1 MTIVS
6 AQLQRRRFTPLFRAV
21 FLATSLCAVPAFA
34 LALSPPSQASLAP
47 SHAGI
52 IGLEESFLAPQHW
65 IAQLPKPD
73 LLILDRAAI
82 DAQNARMRQLDG
94 SIHDLHALPA
104 DLPRALVREQ
114 INALSRAP
122 TRTLYDVQ
130 GKEVGRAQLQAI
142 SANLGLD
149 QIPASRPVQ
158 YGLVVHRAALRTFP
172 TELRVFSSK
181 GDTDIDRF
189 QESAL
194 FPGDAVAVL
203 HESAD
208 GKWIFVASERYA
220 AWMEKRFVG
229 IGSAEQVFGYG
240 STGPYRVITAAKAF
254 TAHAPEEPRVSEL
267 QLEMGVRVPVLTDWP
282 AMMPVNGQQAHAG
295 HVIQLPVRN
304 DDGRLA
310 LLPALLPRSQESSDT
325 YLPLT
330 QANLITQAF
339 KFLGERYGWGH
350 SYDTRDCSGFVS
362 EIYRSFGVLL
372 PRNTSAQA
380 ISPALDRI
388 SLSDKDSTAKR
399 SDIIANLQVG
409 DLIYIPGHVMMMLG
423 RANGMTWVIHD
434 TSGGSWFDAQGK
446 RVHASLNG
454 VSVTP
459 LEPMMAS
466 DTASY
471 IDRITNIQRIRM
483 QDTP

>member
-1 MTIVS
+1 MPVLPPLS
-6 AQLQRRRFTPLFRAV
+6 QRRRLTPLSRALV
-21 FLATSLCAVPAFA
+21 LAAALCTGPAFA
-34 LALSPPSQASLAP
+34 LSPPAP
-47 SHAGI
+47 PHVAAGHAGI
-52 IGLEESFLAPQHW
+52 IGLEEGLLGPQAW
-65 IAQLPKPD
+65 IARLPD
-73 LLILDRAAI
+73 ANALILDRAAI
-82 DAQNARMRQLDG
+82 DAQNARMRQLDA
-94 SIHDLHALPA
+94 SIIDLHKLPA
-104 DLPRALVREQ
+104 ELPQVLVREQ
-114 INALSRAP
+114 INGISRAP
-122 TRTLYDVQ
+122 TRPLYDVH
-130 GKEVGRAQLQAI
+130 GKQVTAAQLQAI
-142 SANLGLD
+142 TDNLAMD
-149 QIPASRPVQ
+149 AIPATRPIQ
-158 YGLVVHRAALRTFP
+158 YGLVVHRAALRAFP
-172 TELRVFSSK
+172 TELRVFSSQ

-203 HESAD
+203 HESRD
-208 GKWIFVASERYA
+208 GKWVFIASERYA

-229 IGSAEQVFGYG
+229 IGSAGQVFGYG
-240 STGPYRVITAAKAF
+240 AKGPYRVITAGKAF
-254 TAHAPEEPRVSEL
+254 TAHTPEELRVSDL
-267 QLEMGVRVPVLTDWP
+267 QLEMGVRVPVLADWP
-282 AMMPVNGQQAHAG
+282 AMEPVNGQQAHAG

-304 DDGRLA
+304 DDGSLA
-310 LLPALLPRSQESSDT
+310 LVPALLPRSQESSDD

-380 ISPALDRI
+380 ISPALDRVPFT
-388 SLSDKDSTAKR
+388 DKDGKAR
-399 SDIIANLQVG
+399 RDAAIAGLRVG
-409 DLIYIPGHVMMMLG
+409 DLVYIPGHVMMMLG

-434 TSGGSWFDAQGK
+434 TSGGSWFGADGK

-471 IDRITNIQRIRM
+471 IDRMTNIQRIRP
-483 QDTP
+483 QDTK

>member
-1 MTIVS
+1 MPAMPS
-6 AQLQRRRFTPLFRAV
+6 PSQRLAPLSRALI
-21 FLATSLCAVPAFA
+21 LAAALCAGPAFA
-34 LALSPPSQASLAP
+34 LSPPASPAP
-47 SHAGI
+47 ASYAGI
-52 IGLEESFLAPQHW
+52 IGLEDALLAPQPW
-65 IAQLPKPD
+65 IAKLPNANA
-73 LLILDRAAI
+73 LILDRAAI
-82 DAQNARMRQLDG
+82 QAQNTRMRQLDG
-94 SIHDLHALPA
+94 SIIDLRALPA
-104 DLPRALVREQ
+104 LLPQVLVREH
-114 INALSRAP
+114 IAGISKAP

-130 GKEVGRAQLQAI
+130 GKQVSAAQLQAVT
-142 SANLGLD
+142 ANLGLD
-149 QIPASRPVQ
+149 AIPATRPIQ
-158 YGLVVHRAALRTFP
+158 YGLVVHRAALRAFP
-172 TELRVFSSK
+172 TELRVFSSQ

-208 GKWIFVASERYA
+208 GKWVFVASERYA

-240 STGPYRVITAAKAF
+240 ATGPYRVITAGKVF
-254 TAHAPEEPRVSEL
+254 TAHTPEEPRVSDL
-267 QLEMGVRVPVLTDWP
+267 QLEMGVRVPVLADWP
-282 AMMPVNGQQAHAG
+282 VMDPVNGQQAHAG

-304 DDGRLA
+304 DDGSLA
-310 LLPALLPRSQESSDT
+310 LVPALLPRSQESTSD

-380 ISPALDRI
+380 ISPALDR
-388 SLSDKDSTAKR
+388 LPFTDKDGKATRNEAIAK
-399 SDIIANLQVG
+399 LQVG

-423 RANGMTWVIHD
+423 EANGMTWVIHD
-434 TSGGSWFDAQGK
+434 TSGGSWFDGSGK

-459 LEPMMAS
+459 LQPMMAS

-471 IDRITNIQRIRM
+471 IDRMTNIQRIRL
-483 QDTP
+483 QDTK